1 MIHSSPTHQTTPSFE
16 APKKPLYF
24 PNLNGVR
31 FIAAFAVIIHHIEQA
46 KRALGLPNLYKNYLI
61 NQAGKQGVGLFFVLS
76 GFLITYLLLSEKG
89 KKGEINI
96 KNFYM
101 RRVLR
106 IWPIYFIIVI
116 AAMIIFPNISFLY
129 APEGLKRV
137 TDGHFWPRL
146 SLLLMVLPNMSFV
159 FYELPYMCSQTW
171 SIGVEEQFYYLWPWL
186 VRANTW
192 TKRLGI
198 IAIFCAGTALVFAI
212 YFHFFTDYTLAQLP
226 RYINFFFSQFRIL
239 MMVMGGVGAYLVY
252 VKHPIL
258 QFLYRK
264 DVQYGVYAVLLTI
277 IFTGI
282 HFDGIYLEV
291 LSVFYCFFI
300 VNVATNPNTVVNLE
314 QPLVS
319 YLGKISYGL
328 YIYHIAIS
336 ILVANVLKTYQSD
349 LSVLQYNLIMYP
361 LTIGLTIAVSS
372 ASFHFLEQ
380 KILSFKT
387 KFSH

>member
-1 MIHSSPTHQTTPSFE
+1 MIHSSPTPQTSTSFD

-46 KRALGLPNLYKNYLI
+46 KNALGLSNSYKNYI
-61 NQAGKQGVGLFFVLS
+61 VHQAGKQGVGLFFVLS

-89 KKGEINI
+89 KKGQINI

-116 AAMIIFPNISFLY
+116 AAMLIFPKISFFY
-129 APEGLKRV
+129 TPEGILRFSD
-137 TDGHFWPRL
+137 TYFWSRF

-239 MMVMGGVGAYLVY
+239 MMVMGGIGAYLVY

-258 QFLYRK
+258 QFLYLK
-264 DVQYGVYAVLLTI
+264 NVQYAVYAVLLAI
-277 IFTGI
+277 IFTGV
-282 HFDGIYLEV
+282 HFRGYLEV
-291 LSVFYCFFI
+291 LSIFYCFFI
-300 VNVATNPNTVVNLE
+300 VNVATNSNTVINLE
-314 QPLVS
+314 QPIVS

-336 ILVANVLKTYQSD
+336 VLIVNMLGKYQAD
-349 LSVLQYNLIMYP
+349 LSVLQYNLILYP
-361 LTIGLTIAVSS
+361 LTIGLTIAVAS